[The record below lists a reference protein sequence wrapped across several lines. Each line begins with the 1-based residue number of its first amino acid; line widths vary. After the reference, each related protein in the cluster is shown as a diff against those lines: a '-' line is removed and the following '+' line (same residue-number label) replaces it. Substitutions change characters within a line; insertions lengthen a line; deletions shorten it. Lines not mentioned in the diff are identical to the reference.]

1 MAATIRDSYAISAGL
16 GALWVAPAVTL
27 ALSGD
32 NLVVPAASFAT
43 AYYLYD
49 GTATGLFN
57 AYVSAGSVFA
67 VGFQILVMPQIL
79 ATLEG
84 DVDNTWKQYKG
95 TFLKA
100 LACILKNCS

>member
-1 MAATIRDSYAISAGL
+1 MATAIRDSYAISAGL

-27 ALSGD
+27 ALSGE
-32 NLVVPAASFAT
+32 NFVVPAASFAT

-67 VGFQILVMPQIL
+67 VGFQVMIMPQL
-79 ATLEG
+79 LSTVEG
-84 DVDNTWKQYKG
+84 DVDKTWNQYKS

-100 LACILKNCS
+100 LQCILKNCT